1 MRRRGS
7 VKIMMGLVLV
17 VVAGSTTCEVDL
29 IVAGGS
35 VGVVLNHFE

>member
-1 MRRRGS
+1 MMR
-7 VKIMMGLVLV
+7 LVLV
-17 VVAGSTTCEVDL
+17 VAGGTTCEMDL